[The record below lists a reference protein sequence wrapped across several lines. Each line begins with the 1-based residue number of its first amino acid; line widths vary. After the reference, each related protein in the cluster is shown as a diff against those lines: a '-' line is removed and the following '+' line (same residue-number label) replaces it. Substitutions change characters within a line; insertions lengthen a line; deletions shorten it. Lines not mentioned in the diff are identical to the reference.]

1 MVLTYPLASR
11 SAVMAASTAARS
23 APWGKLVAMT
33 VSMAAMVSGPD
44 LRMAS
49 VASTDLALK
58 EEMVDMADL
67 RIINANGVA
76 LRCCVVFVA
85 VLADKKMSWK
95 IEKSQRHSCGF

>member
-1 MVLTYPLASR
+1 MVLTYPLTSR

-58 EEMVDMADL
+58 EEMVDMAAAGRSDGTT
-67 RIINANGVA
+67 RIVAN
-76 LRCCVVFVA
+76 
-85 VLADKKMSWK
+85 KKKWPR
-95 IEKSQRHSCGF
+95 IRITE